1 MGKFLSL
8 IAFVGLSHLVCVP
21 AYAEEVEEPK
31 KTEAPEKAEAP
42 EKDEASDSKKAD
54 WNAEVQKKYNL
65 TDAQME
71 SMTSKGMK
79 GPELAKVAQLAESS
93 KKPIS
98 EIVSMRTEQKM
109 GWGKIAKTLGVTPKE
124 LGQAVAGM
132 HRNKHEDKHETKHE
146 DKRESREARRQERQ
160 MKKEEK
166 GNKGKGPSH

>member
-21 AYAEEVEEPK
+21 AYAEEVE
-31 KTEAPEKAEAP
+31 APEKAEAP
-42 EKDEASDSKKAD
+42 EKSERSDTKKAN

-71 SMTSKGMK
+71 SMTTKGMK

-93 KKPIS
+93 KKPIA
-98 EIVSMRTEQKM
+98 EIVAMRTEQKM
-109 GWGKIAKTLGVTPKE
+109 GWGKIAKTLGVAPKE
-124 LGQAVAGM
+124 LGQAVSGM
-132 HRNKHEDKHETKHE
+132 HHDKHE
-146 DKRESREARRQERQ
+146 DKREDKREDREARRQEHD
-160 MKKEEK
+160 MKKEER

>member
-8 IAFVGLSHLVCVP
+8 IAFVGLSHLVCLP
-21 AYAEEVEEPK
+21 AYAEEAEEPK

-42 EKDEASDSKKAD
+42 EKSDSKKAS

-98 EIVSMRTEQKM
+98 EIISMRTEQKM
-109 GWGKIAKTLGVTPKE
+109 GWGKIAKTLGVAPKE
-124 LGQAVAGM
+124 LGQAVSGM
-132 HRNKHEDKHETKHE
+132 RHDKRENKHEN
-146 DKRESREARRQERQ
+146 REARRQEHQ
-160 MKKEEK
+160 MKKEER
-166 GNKGKGPSH
+166 GNKEKGHSH